1 MATYMLDTNI
11 CIYIKKNKPVE
22 VLEKFRTLSIGEAVI
37 SQITWGE
44 LQYGAYK
51 SQHTEKVLQEF
62 EQLVR
67 LIPVLPL
74 SNKAAEHYGQIRYML
89 ARQGQIIGANDLWIA
104 AHARASNLILVS
116 NNTQEFCRVEGLRL
130 ENWVQ

>member
-1 MATYMLDTNI
+1 MPTYMLDTNI
-11 CIYIKKNKPVE
+11 CIYIKKNKPLQ
-22 VLEKFRTLSIGEAVI
+22 VLEKFKNLSVGDAVI

-44 LQYGAYK
+44 LQYGAHK
-51 SQHTEKVLQEF
+51 SQYTEKVLQEF

-74 SNKAAEHYGQIRYML
+74 SNEAAQHYGEIRSML

-104 AHARASNLILVS
+104 AHARASDLVLVT

>member
-22 VLEKFRTLSIGEAVI
+22 VLEKFRTLSIGDAVI

-51 SQHTEKVLQEF
+51 SQHTQKVLQELK
-62 EQLVR
+62 ELGR

-74 SNKAAEHYGQIRYML
+74 SNDAAEYYGQIRNML
-89 ARQGQIIGANDLWIA
+89 ARQDQIIGTNDLWIA
-104 AHARASNLILVS
+104 AHARASDLILVT